1 MSHHASPL
9 CRGWEPR
16 SLSGLL
22 RSSATRDGP
31 SASRLPCPQP
41 GAPAAP
47 PCLVQ
52 AAQGPGDAPG
62 WPPSLT
68 GMNSA
73 GRTHGSKASSQPW
86 AGRGGCSQE
95 KRVEQ
100 RQFRGLGLRVTG
112 SLRATCL
119 LTLNPG
125 SAHDMR
131 GLALF
136 FLEAKVPWQESLP
149 LVSRLWAPWQPQER
163 F

>member
-9 CRGWEPR
+9 CQEPR

-31 SASRLPCPQP
+31 RLPGPLP
-41 GAPAAP
+41 PAWSP
-47 PCLVQ
+47 RS
-52 AAQGPGDAPG
+52 
-62 WPPSLT
+62 PSLPSP
-68 GMNSA
+68 GSA
-73 GRTHGSKASSQPW
+73 GPWGCPGMASVSNRDEQRWPYSRIQSLL
-86 AGRGGCSQE
+86 AALGRGCSQE

-100 RQFRGLGLRVTG
+100 RQFRGLGLGVTG
-112 SLRATCL
+112 SLRAARL

-149 LVSRLWAPWQPQER
+149 LVSQLWAPWQPEER